1 MSSWR
6 SGRVISLTASS
17 KIPSCVTAR
26 TPTTAATA
34 PPARNRRRRALACA
48 RVLRFAFAAGRAGLR
63 REPDPVAEPRLRF
76 RFGDCARSR
85 AAADIACLP
94 SGGLELGQ
102 ESIELSLEILERPV
116 VGHDEV
122 RTCGLLTL
130 GQLAAV
136 AALELLEPA
145 AG

>member
-17 KIPSCVTAR
+17 KIPSCV
-26 TPTTAATA
+26 
-34 PPARNRRRRALACA
+34 PARNRRRRALACA
-48 RVLRFAFAAGRAGLR
+48 RVLRFAFAAGRASLR

-102 ESIELSLEILERPV
+102 ESIELSLEILE
-116 VGHDEV
+116 
-122 RTCGLLTL
+122 
-130 GQLAAV
+130 
-136 AALELLEPA
+136 
-145 AG
+145 